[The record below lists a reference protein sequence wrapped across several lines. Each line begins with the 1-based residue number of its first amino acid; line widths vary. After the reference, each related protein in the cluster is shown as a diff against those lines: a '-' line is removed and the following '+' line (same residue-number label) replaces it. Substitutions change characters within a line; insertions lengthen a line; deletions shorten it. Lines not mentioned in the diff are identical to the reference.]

1 MKTSILYLI
10 MGLLVINSLNAQV
23 KIGDNPQNLDPASL
37 LELQSNNRVLVIT
50 RVTDA
55 QMGSINPLQGALVY
69 NTDQECLHYYN
80 GSEWINI
87 CEELDNSFTVST
99 RADSLSQFN
108 PNARD
113 NTIAILQSVN
123 PDGSNNYNFEVNQ
136 ITGANI
142 VNTSINGSTK
152 LQPKSVTN
160 DRIADKAVALENLE
174 DANNAGDLFMYTG
187 STWNYVNRSDLLNTQ
202 LDSIVGNEYNT
213 GSGIN
218 AGIFTITDGGGD
230 IQTNLISGDTDNDIS
245 AGTDGA
251 LFLNETDDQTAAEVS
266 YDNTTSGLTA
276 TEAQAAI
283 DELAASNAAD
293 GDTDDTNEYNTGSG
307 IAAGVLSITDDGGTE
322 SIDLISVDTDNDIS
336 AGTDGALFLNET
348 DDQTAAEV
356 SYDNTTSGLTA
367 TEAQAAIDELAASN
381 AADGDTDDTNEYNTG
396 SGIAAGV
403 LSITDDGGTESID
416 LISVDTDND
425 ISAGTDGALFLNETD
440 DQTAAEVSY
449 DNTTSGLTATEAQ
462 AAIDELAAS
471 NAADGDTDD
480 TNEYNTGSGIAA
492 GVLSI
497 TDDGG
502 TESIDLIS
510 VDTDNDISAGTDG
523 ALFLNETDDQTAAEV
538 SYDNTTSG
546 LTATEA
552 QAAIDE
558 LAASNAADGDT
569 DDTNEYNTGSG
580 IAAGVLSITDDGGTE
595 SIDLISV
602 DTDNDISAGT
612 DGALFLNETDDQ
624 TAAEVS
630 YDNTTSGLTATEA
643 QAAIDELAA
652 SNAADG
658 DTDDTNEYNT
668 GSGIAAGV
676 LSITDDGGTE
686 SIDLISVDT
695 DNDISAG
702 TDGALFLNETDD
714 QTAAEVSYDNTT
726 SGLTATEAQAAI
738 DELAANR
745 VSSDIG
751 NVISSGTDG
760 GAFLNTTVKPITVVG
775 NDITLTEAHY
785 TIILDSTG
793 NLASG
798 FSIPAPGGVPTGKI
812 YIIRNESGST
822 VTISDGTNNLIDLA
836 NDSAFWVQTNGSNW
850 FQIN

>member
-1 MKTSILYLI
+1 